1 MVMDDQ
7 FAFHEESSG
16 FVAEKPDRVFAALDD
31 HKRLAAHMSK
41 PSWRMGWATMQIIV
55 EPGRPQG
62 VGSRIA
68 LRGRVF
74 GVRLSVD
81 EVVTRYEPPSLKEWQ
96 TTEPPRL
103 LVIGHY
109 RMAFRTSPERD
120 GTLLTVTIDYNSP
133 TSIVPRILAALFGR
147 VYARWCTRQ
156 MVSDAIQ
163 MGAGTS

>member
-1 MVMDDQ
+1 MVEDDR

-16 FVAEKPDRVFAALDD
+16 FVAEKPDRVFAILDD
-31 HKRLAAHMSK
+31 HNRLAAHMSK
-41 PSWRMGWATMQIIV
+41 PSWRMGWATMQIIL
-55 EPGRPQG
+55 EPGKRG
-62 VGSRIA
+62 AGSHIA

-74 GVRLSVD
+74 GFRLSVD

-96 TTEPPRL
+96 TTEPPHL

-120 GTLLTVTIDYNSP
+120 GTLLTVSIDYNPP
-133 TSIVPRILAALFGR
+133 TSILSRILAGLFGR

-156 MVSDAIQ
+156 MVTDAIQ
-163 MGAGTS
+163 TAAGTS